1 MKKDSQCCAVLW
13 EHRAK
18 IHVCLDSIQMC
29 YVCSEHIV
37 QPEDVERKDEPG
49 ALVIQL
55 L

>member
-1 MKKDSQCCAVLW
+1 MKKDSQCCAV
-13 EHRAK
+13 EAQGK
-18 IHVCLDSIQMC
+18 NTCFFLDSIQMC